1 MRTREPRTAC
11 DYGSSFSRA
20 MDKTVLAIDPGTHKC
35 GMALVRRE
43 PNFDLSMLWHEIV
56 PTEDVN
62 YKLHEAF
69 AVEPFE
75 MVIIGGGTHSQ
86 QLVHLARQQMP
97 SMAVL
102 VVDEADTSLQARER
116 YWEFNP
122 RTGWRKYLP
131 STLQLPPVPV
141 DDYVAYILAE
151 RVLTES

>member
-1 MRTREPRTAC
+1 MEK
-11 DYGSSFSRA
+11 S
-20 MDKTVLAIDPGTHKC
+20 VLAIDPGTHKC
-35 GMALVRRE
+35 GMALVHRNADFHLTR
-43 PNFDLSMLWHEIV
+43 LWSEIS
-56 PTEDVN
+56 PTDDVL

-69 AVEPFE
+69 AVAPFD

-86 QLVHLARQQMP
+86 PIVHLVRQQMP

-102 VVDEADTSLQARER
+102 VVDETNTSLAARER

-122 RTGWRKYLP
+122 RQGWRRFLP